1 MKKEIRVYMVDVTMQ
16 VFDSSPARWS
26 GEEFISEAEKQGSV
40 YTLEY
45 FEKEWNSANIKL
57 HAFIRFIEV
66 ENTEDFTPH
75 LISVNKVE
83 LASNLANNY
92 LIAEFITP
100 SKNNDFN
107 PLYKYE
113 EDLFIEDDNE
123 NMVYKDEVQEIF
135 DDRYDYYITMIDECE
150 EQ

>member
-16 VFDSSPARWS
+16 VFDSSPAKWS
-26 GEEFISEAEKQGSV
+26 DEEFISEAEEQGNI
-40 YTLEY
+40 YTLKN
-45 FEKEWNSANIKL
+45 FEQEWNNGGIL
-57 HAFIRFIEV
+57 FETFIRFIEV

-83 LASNLANNY
+83 LASNLANNR

-135 DDRYDYYITMIDECE
+135 DDWYDYYITMIDECE

>member
-1 MKKEIRVYMVDVTMQ
+1 MKKEIRVYMVDATMKL
-16 VFDSSPARWS
+16 FSSSPSEWS
-26 GEEFISEAEKQGSV
+26 DEEFISEAEEQGNV
-40 YTLEY
+40 YTLKY
-45 FEKEWNSANIKL
+45 FEQEWNNGGIL
-57 HAFIRFIEV
+57 FETFIRFIEV

-83 LASNLANNY
+83 LASNLANNR

-107 PLYKYE
+107 PLYKNE

-135 DDRYDYYITMIDECE
+135 DDWYDYYITMIDECE